1 MQYKIFV
8 IPIKTISESEDELNR
23 FLRGH
28 RVLSVQKEFVSE
40 RENSFWTFVI
50 EYLEPAGAANNG
62 TDGKSKI
69 DYKQVL
75 ADDEFAL
82 FSRLRELRKE
92 LAARD
97 SIPVYAIFTNEQLAE
112 MAKKKVRS
120 KSDLSKI
127 TGVGEAKLSKYADTL
142 LENIQKWSKPAGPEN
157 NPLTPENKDGLRS

>member
-8 IPIKTISESEDELNR
+8 IPIKTINETEDELNR

-40 RENSFWTFVI
+40 RDNSFWTFVI
-50 EYLEPAGAANNG
+50 EYLEQAAAQNNI

-75 ADDEFAL
+75 SEEEFVL
-82 FSRLRELRKE
+82 FSRLRDLRKE

-112 MAKKKVRS
+112 MAKKKVRTRA
-120 KSDLSKI
+120 DMQKI
-127 TGVGEAKLSKYADTL
+127 TGVGEAKINKYGDAL
-142 LENIQKWSKPAGPEN
+142 LENIRKGLKSPDSEI
-157 NPLTPENKDGLRS
+157 NPVTPETQDGL